1 MSNYPLVSILIT
13 YYFKKEFIQKTL
25 KSILNQTYKN
35 YEIIFINDNGNSTD
49 EKFINN
55 LMKLFKKKKII
66 VNKKNIGVAK
76 SRNIGL
82 KYCKGEFIAFLDSDD
97 IWNNNKLKIQLAYM
111 LKYNLNF
118 TFTSY
123 GIIDENDKNIKNK
136 IVTFDPTYNILKKKN
151 IIGLSTVIFNKKIT
165 KYIKFPSLKT
175 QEDFA
180 LWLDL
185 LKKGIKLSHV
195 KKSLSSWRK
204 TSNSLS
210 SNNFQKIGDAFKLYY
225 KLQNKNLLIS
235 IYSVLVLSYNKLLK

>member
-25 KSILNQTYKN
+25 KSILNQSYKN

-49 EKFINN
+49 KKFINN
-55 LMKLFKKKKII
+55 VMKLFKKKKII
-66 VNKKNIGVAK
+66 VNQKNIGVAK

-82 KYCKGEFIAFLDSDD
+82 RYCKGEYIAFLDSDD
-97 IWNNNKLKIQLAYM
+97 IWNNNKLKIQLDYM

-123 GIIDENDKNIKNK
+123 GIIDENGKNIKNK

-151 IIGLSTVIFNKKIT
+151 IIGLSTVIFNKKIM

-210 SNNFQKIGDAFKLYY
+210 TNNFQKIKDAFKLYY

-235 IYSVLVLSYNKLLK
+235 IYSVLVLSYNKLFK